1 MEFSYTTGKMK
12 IDTITLE
19 NSVVKSNKAKRN
31 ISYDL

>member
-1 MEFSYTTGKMK
+1 MTGKMK
-12 IDTITLE
+12 IGITLE